1 MVTGPPID
9 YEVNYMAIACNS
21 ACNDHY
27 RGVFRKIRKK
37 KVHLAG
43 GEELLVVFLVV
54 LGSPACGWWWQ

>member
-9 YEVNYMAIACNS
+9 YEVNYMAIACN
-21 ACNDHY
+21 DHH

>member
-9 YEVNYMAIACNS
+9 YEVNYMAIACNG
-21 ACNDHY
+21 HH
-27 RGVFRKIRKK
+27 RGVFRKTRKK

-54 LGSPACGWWWQ
+54 LGSPACG

>member
-9 YEVNYMAIACNS
+9 YEVNYMAIACNG
-21 ACNDHY
+21 HH
-27 RGVFRKIRKK
+27 RGVFRKTRKK

-54 LGSPACGWWWQ
+54 LGSPAYGWWWQ